1 MCILYTYLYKKL
13 FLSLFAFEGQE
24 IQTSKF
30 WWCFFSVEGVRVLV
44 WLSNFYSV
52 EFQTYR
58 KVANRI
64 QWMLSLPH
72 LIYQL
77 LPSCRICSVR
87 VCTYTHIHTCVLSIP
102 LKVSY
107 KHHDTWFLKTTQMHL
122 LRTRTSSYVTIW
134 WTHTGNW
141 TDIILLSKIF
151 KFLHILISLS
161 VPIRPLRLP
170 SPQTPTPYRES
181 NQELQIQSV
190 ALSLSIL
197 RILNLKKN
205 KLFFCVL
212 SSVFLMDMEHFH
224 KE

>member
-1 MCILYTYLYKKL
+1 VFSLSGGSKSACLTFQFL
-13 FLSLFAFEGQE
+13 FCRISNLQKGCKQNTMNALS
-24 IQTSKF
+24 TSFK
-30 WWCFFSVEGVRVLV
+30 SPVV
-44 WLSNFYSV
+44 
-52 EFQTYR
+52 T
-58 KVANRI
+58 I
-64 QWMLSLPH
+64 LPH
-72 LIYQL
+72 LQYT
-77 LPSCRICSVR
+77 C
-87 VCTYTHIHTCVLSIP
+87 VCTYTHIYSCVLLSP

-161 VPIRPLRLP
+161 VPVRPLRLP
-170 SPQTPTPYRES
+170 SLQTPTPYLES

-197 RILNLKKN
+197 RINLKKK

-212 SSVFLMDMEHFH
+212 SSVFLMDMEHVH